1 MNESFKVI
9 GKVVSSL
16 KKGSKIPTNGY
27 TGEIQVFEEFEI
39 GLTGI
44 ESNSFLVIAALFGSP
59 SDKPLLV
66 YPRGDFS
73 SPQTGVFSL
82 RSPVRPNPI
91 GLDTVE
97 LIKRE
102 RNILTVSGL
111 DFYDETPIL
120 DIKSYSPFNEVLLCA
135 SQERS
140 FIFTKFNIEERRE
153 LLTGFVK
160 KSLGGISQDSIEAVE
175 FFLELI
181 NKNIAIRSK
190 KTRYKVKGSLKFLE
204 TVILISGATLHS
216 DRLEYEVDN
225 YNLLK
230 IIPPPD

>member
-1 MNESFKVI
+1 MSESFKAI
-9 GKVVSSL
+9 GKVVSNL
-16 KKGSKIPTNGY
+16 KVGAKIPPNGY
-27 TGEIQVFEEFEI
+27 EGKIHVFEEFEV

-44 ESNSFLVIAALFGSP
+44 ENNSFLVIVALFGNP

-73 SPQTGVFSL
+73 LPQTGVFSL

-91 GLDTVE
+91 ALDTVE

-120 DIKSYSPFNEVLLCA
+120 DIKSYSPFNEILLSA
-135 SQERS
+135 SQEKS
-140 FIFTKFNIEERRE
+140 FIFTKFNTQERRE

-160 KSLGGISQDSIEAVE
+160 KSLGGISQDASKAIE
-175 FFLELI
+175 FFLKLI
-181 NKNIAIRSK
+181 DKDVVIRSK
-190 KTRYKVKGSLKFLE
+190 KTRYKVRGSLKFLE
-204 TVILISGATLHS
+204 AAILISGATLHS
-216 DRLEYEVDN
+216 GRLEYEFDKSN
-225 YNLLK
+225 SIE
-230 IIPPPD
+230 IIPPSR

>member
-1 MNESFKVI
+1 MSESFKAI
-9 GKVVSSL
+9 GKVVSNL
-16 KKGSKIPTNGY
+16 KVGAKIPPNGY
-27 TGEIQVFEEFEI
+27 EGKIHVFEEFEA

-44 ESNSFLVIAALFGSP
+44 ENNSFLVIVALFGNP

-66 YPRGDFS
+66 YLRGDFS
-73 SPQTGVFSL
+73 LPQTGVFSL

-91 GLDTVE
+91 ALDTVE

-120 DIKSYSPFNEVLLCA
+120 DIKSYSPFNEILLSA
-135 SQERS
+135 SQEKS
-140 FIFTKFNIEERRE
+140 FIFTKFNTQERRE

-160 KSLGGISQDSIEAVE
+160 KSLGGISQDASEAIE

-181 NKNIAIRSK
+181 DKNVVIRSK
-190 KTRYKVKGSLKFLE
+190 KTRYKVRGSLKFLE
-204 TVILISGATLHS
+204 AAILISGATLHS
-216 DRLEYEVDN
+216 GRLEYEFDKSN
-225 YNLLK
+225 SIE
-230 IIPPPD
+230 IIPPPR

>member
-1 MNESFKVI
+1 MNEFFKVI
-9 GKVVSSL
+9 GRVVSSL
-16 KKGSKIPTNGY
+16 KKGSKIPPNGY
-27 TGEIQVFEEFEI
+27 TGEIHVFDEFEV

-44 ESNSFLVIAALFGSP
+44 ENNSFLVLVALFGSP

-73 SPQTGVFSL
+73 QPQTGVFSL

-91 GLDTVE
+91 ALDTVE

-111 DFYDETPIL
+111 DFYDETAIL

-135 SQERS
+135 SQEKS
-140 FIFTKFNIEERRE
+140 FIFTKFSVEERRE
-153 LLTGFVK
+153 LLIGFIK
-160 KSLGGISQDSIEAVE
+160 KSLGSISQDSIEAIE

-181 NKNIAIRSK
+181 NKNTIIRSK

-204 TVILISGATLHS
+204 AVVLISGATLHS
-216 DRLEYEVDN
+216 DRLEYEFDKSNTLEIV
-225 YNLLK
+225 
-230 IIPPPD
+230 PPPI